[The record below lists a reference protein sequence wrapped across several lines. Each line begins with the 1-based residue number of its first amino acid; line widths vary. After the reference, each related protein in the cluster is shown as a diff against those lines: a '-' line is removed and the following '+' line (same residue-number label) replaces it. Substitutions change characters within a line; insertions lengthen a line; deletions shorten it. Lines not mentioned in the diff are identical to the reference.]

1 VGLKEHDKMT
11 RAEHLKALM
20 INIPVEKLADLLGYD
35 SEFCNSQ
42 CPYRHEDSCIGKCK
56 QGRLEWLN
64 QEIDM
69 YERLER
75 ESND

>member
-1 VGLKEHDKMT
+1 MT

-35 SEFCNSQ
+35 SEFCNKQ

-64 QEIDM
+64 QEV
-69 YERLER
+69 EHAK
-75 ESND
+75 